1 MVRSDSVKLAVF
13 DLDGTLLDSALSIVA
28 GVRACWA
35 ACGFPEP
42 DPVTVERIIGLP
54 WEESVRALLPGAGE
68 AEFAMIHNYHDE
80 VARGVRRRPPCS
92 EELFPGAREMLD
104 TLEASGYLLAIIT
117 SRGARRLSEILDAEE
132 IAGRFVSLKTTDHG
146 PGKPSPELMLQT
158 LAETGARPEEAVMVG
173 DTTFDIEM
181 ARGAGTAS
189 VGVGWGVHEGD
200 ELMRAGADR
209 VVAAFDEIPA
219 AVHGLIGG
227 PRGGA
232 HGGSR
237 R

>member
-13 DLDGTLLDSALSIVA
+13 DLDGTLVDSALSIVA

-54 WEESVRALLPGAGE
+54 WEESVRTLLPGAGE

-80 VARGVRRRPPCS
+80 VARGVRHRPPRS
-92 EELFPGAREMLD
+92 EELFPGAREMLE
-104 TLEASGYLLAIIT
+104 TLESSGYLLAIIT
-117 SRGARRLSEILDAEE
+117 SRGTRRLREILDAEE
-132 IAGRFVSLKTTDHG
+132 IAGRFVSLRTTDHG
-146 PGKPSPELMLQT
+146 PGKPSPELMFQT
-158 LAETGARPEEAVMVG
+158 LAETGARPEDAVMVG

-181 ARGAGTAS
+181 ARSAGTAS
-189 VGVGWGVHEGD
+189 VGVSWGVHEGD
-200 ELMRAGADR
+200 ELMRAGADHL
-209 VVAAFDEIPA
+209 VAAFDEIPT

-227 PRGGA
+227 PA
-232 HGGSR
+232 GGSR

>member
-80 VARGVRRRPPCS
+80 VARGVRRPPPRS

-189 VGVGWGVHEGD
+189 VGVSWGVHQGD

-227 PRGGA
+227 PP
-232 HGGSR
+232 GGSR